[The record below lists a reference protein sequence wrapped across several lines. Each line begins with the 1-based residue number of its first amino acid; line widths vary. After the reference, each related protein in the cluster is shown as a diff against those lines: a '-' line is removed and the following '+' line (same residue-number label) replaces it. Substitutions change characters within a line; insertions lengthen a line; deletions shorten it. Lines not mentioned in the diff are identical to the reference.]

1 MKFTR
6 QLGLLG
12 LLILVSSCLPLQSQ
26 DKSSVPTPFMPVQAE
41 STEIKTEP
49 TSSPVSK
56 VWFSPGVP
64 EAIQD
69 DKNYPFT
76 FEVASSSNEAQL
88 TIQPTV
94 DDSTFSIQWIYA
106 LVTAFPNVLDNVSFS
121 DLQFVWAGET
131 KQAIYLTGDTFSA
144 IEAVL
149 GKPGNPDI
157 QIVLP
162 GEIINDLWISK
173 EAWGMIPFEGLDPR
187 LKVLTIDQSSPLQKN
202 FDPTTYPLAVRF
214 EVSGDSS
221 LLAQL
226 QQSGGIWQ
234 QRANRNADLLTV
246 LNMTG
251 TTALVRATA
260 YKMETK
266 GMDYPGLMV
275 KEVFNNADLNDVSN
289 EVSFT
294 PDCPYPDPNTGSLQ
308 FCSKPE
314 YIYLLEWLGVNIVEL
329 TGNHMLDYNAQPFR
343 ETLQLYDELGFKNFG
358 GGINAEAARQPLLIE
373 NHGNRIAFIG
383 CNVVGPEVDWAKD
396 NWPGAAQCDFDY
408 MTSEIR
414 QLKSEGYIVIAT
426 LQDQELYVPN
436 PEPYIRE
443 HFLALAAAGADVVQG
458 SQAHFP
464 QSFEFYDQTST
475 FIHYGL
481 GNLFFDQMDNPVI
494 GTRREFIDRH
504 IFYNGKY
511 ISTELITTML
521 EDYAQPRMMTP
532 EERDTFLQEYFTYS
546 GW

>member
-1 MKFTR
+1 MTRRPLIKF
-6 QLGLLG
+6 LGI
-12 LLILVSSCLPLQSQ
+12 LIFISSCSPMQSQ
-26 DKSSVPTPFMPVQAE
+26 GKSSIPTPFMPVQVE
-41 STEIKTEP
+41 PTEITTEP
-49 TSSPVSK
+49 TSLPVAK
-56 VWFSPGVP
+56 VWFSAGVP

-69 DKNYPFT
+69 VKNYPFT
-76 FEVASSSNEAQL
+76 FEVASSSSEAQL
-88 TIQPTV
+88 IIQPTFDV
-94 DDSTFSIQWIYA
+94 STFSIQWIYA
-106 LVTAFPNVLDNVSFS
+106 LVTAFPNVLDNVSRS
-121 DLQFVWAGET
+121 KLQSVWAGET
-131 KQAIYLTGDTFSA
+131 KQALYLSSDTLSA
-144 IEAVL
+144 IEAIL

-162 GEIINDLWISK
+162 GEIINDLWNSK
-173 EAWGMIPFEGLDPR
+173 EAWGIIPFEDLEPR
-187 LKVLTIDQSSPLQKN
+187 LKVLSLDQDSPLQKN
-202 FDPTTYPLAVRF
+202 FDPSIYPLTVRF
-214 EVSGDSS
+214 DISGDPI
-221 LLAQL
+221 LLSQL
-226 QQSGGIWQ
+226 QQTGGIWQ
-234 QRANRNADLLTV
+234 QRTNRNADLLTV

-266 GMDYPGLMV
+266 GIDYPGLLI
-275 KEVFNNADLNDVSN
+275 KEIFMEADLNDVSN

-294 PDCPYPDPNTGSLQ
+294 PDCPYPDPNTASLE

-314 YIYLLEWLGVNIVEL
+314 YIQLLEWLGVNIVEL

-343 ETLQLYDELGFKNFG
+343 NTLQMYNERNWMIFG
-358 GGINAEAARQPLLIE
+358 GGIDAEAAKQPLLIE
-373 NHGNRIAFIG
+373 NHHNRVALIG
-383 CNVVGPEVDWAKD
+383 CNVVGPEVDWAKE
-396 NWPGAAQCDFDY
+396 NWPGAAQCNFEY
-408 MTSEIR
+408 MTREIR

-426 LQDQELYVPN
+426 LQDQEIYVPN

-464 QSFEFYDQTST
+464 QSFEFYNQTST
-475 FIHYGL
+475 FIHFGL

-521 EDYAQPRMMTP
+521 EDYAQPRLMTP
-532 EERDTFLQEYFTYS
+532 EERNAFLQEYFTYS